1 MTQSN
6 NAGFAFWE
14 RATLVQFAS
23 QVANILIAIGEIADN
38 NNPASV
44 MHDDPRKALEQIEA
58 LVLGGLVGSPPM
70 QEMKGKQ

>member
-1 MTQSN
+1 MPQPQNT
-6 NAGFAFWE
+6 GFVFWE

-23 QVANILIAIGEIADN
+23 QASAALQAICEIADN

-58 LVLGGLVGSPPM
+58 LALGVPRTPTAPTA
-70 QEMKGKQ
+70 EA